1 MPPTSYFR
9 DPDFQRRLV
18 QFICRD
24 RNFLRE
30 CAYLLEPDDFKPR
43 KNESTDLWTIATA
56 ALEFWRKYREPIGGM
71 LRSEMLDYSRKMNF
85 SERERTRILETV
97 TILQKTGGLVA
108 VEALVEKV
116 VSYKRD
122 RLKAAAVDQLLDL
135 KERGELTDEKWL
147 QVCMEGVQRF
157 GSNTYQAVDYFKG
170 LEDRIERRQLY
181 RRRKHPFLMID
192 PLDERI
198 RAIGRGHLGLWLAY
212 LKMGKS
218 LGLIHTALAY
228 MVQGMNVLYFTLED
242 PMVDTED
249 RFDANIT
256 ALPTKRLVE
265 LPKTLRIRYSRFTRL
280 LRSKLKI
287 IDGTDS
293 ELTVAKVD
301 EIWER
306 ERNRGFTADAVL
318 IDYDDEI
325 KPPRKNNERRFE
337 LADIYR
343 DLRRFAARRDIIV
356 WTAAQTGRHSE
367 GRKIITSSTVAEDI
381 SKIRKV
387 MLAIGIGQGEWGENS
402 RYLFVAAHKF
412 DRQHVGCHIISDP
425 DRAVF
430 YDRQATLMRMAT
442 EEVEG
447 VDKEE

>member
-1 MPPTSYFR
+1 MPTMSAFR
-9 DPDFQRRLV
+9 DPDFQRKLV
-18 QFICRD
+18 QFLCRD
-24 RNFLRE
+24 RNLLRE
-30 CAYLLEPDDFKPR
+30 VAYLLEPDDFKPR
-43 KNESTDLWTIATA
+43 KNESTDLWTISTA

-71 LRSEMLDYSRKMNF
+71 LRPEMLDYARKMNF
-85 SERERTRILETV
+85 SDRERTRLLESVAVIQST
-97 TILQKTGGLVA
+97 KGLVA
-108 VEALVEKV
+108 VEALIEKV
-116 VSYKRD
+116 LTYKRD

-147 QVCMEGVQRF
+147 QVCMDGVQRF

-170 LEDRIERRQLY
+170 LEDRIERRHMA

-218 LGLIHTALAY
+218 LGLIHTALSY
-228 MVQGMNVLYFTLED
+228 MVQGMNVLYYTLED

-265 LPKTLRIRYSRFTRL
+265 LPKTLRIRYARFTRL

-287 IDGTDS
+287 VDGTDS
-293 ELTVAKVD
+293 ELTVAKID

-318 IDYDDEI
+318 VDYDDEI
-325 KPPRKNNERRFE
+325 KPPRKNSERRFE

-356 WTAAQTGRHSE
+356 WTAAQTGRATE
-367 GRKIITSSTVAEDI
+367 GKKIITSGTVAEDI
-381 SKIRKV
+381 SKLRKV
-387 MLAIGIGQGEWGENS
+387 MLAIGIGQGDWGENS

-412 DRQHVGCHIISDP
+412 DRQRVGCHIVSDP
-425 DRAVF
+425 DRAIF
-430 YDRQATLMRMAT
+430 YDRSATLRRMAI
-442 EEVEG
+442 EEAKN
-447 VDKEE
+447 VDQEE